1 MKVDYNNIYIHFV
14 FTTTGRLP
22 FIKENH
28 RVRIEKYITGII
40 KNHSSRLYAI
50 YANPEHM
57 HFIVSKS
64 PDYSENQL
72 AEIIAD
78 ASAKFIN
85 DNSLCKGIFAW
96 QQSCSAFS
104 VSKSD
109 VDKVCT
115 YILNQAEHHKIH
127 TFEEEFQAYMN
138 EYHQFSIPRH
148 PYDPHQ

>member
-1 MKVDYNNIYIHFV
+1 MKVDYNNLYIHFV

-28 RVRIEKYITGII
+28 RERIEKYITGII

-78 ASAKFIN
+78 ASAKLSMTITYAKASSPGN
-85 DNSLCKGIFAW
+85 KVAQHSQSQSQMSIRFA
-96 QQSCSAFS
+96 
-104 VSKSD
+104 V
-109 VDKVCT
+109 
-115 YILNQAEHHKIH
+115 
-127 TFEEEFQAYMN
+127 TF
-138 EYHQFSIPRH
+138 
-148 PYDPHQ
+148 